1 LPLFKASLAALI
13 KRSVSRFIIIVST
26 VIHRHVENKSSNKF
40 AVLKIMKIYLH
51 HIYRTKIKHAMNKT
65 IGKENLDR
73 VKRCVFDMNNKQNF
87 YETTGIHF
95 TTVKRILDRGWA
107 REEQIDTII
116 DYCDKVEGLTTANAA
131 D

>member
-1 LPLFKASLAALI
+1 
-13 KRSVSRFIIIVST
+13 
-26 VIHRHVENKSSNKF
+26 
-40 AVLKIMKIYLH
+40 
-51 HIYRTKIKHAMNKT
+51 MNKT

-87 YETTGIHF
+87 YETTDIHF